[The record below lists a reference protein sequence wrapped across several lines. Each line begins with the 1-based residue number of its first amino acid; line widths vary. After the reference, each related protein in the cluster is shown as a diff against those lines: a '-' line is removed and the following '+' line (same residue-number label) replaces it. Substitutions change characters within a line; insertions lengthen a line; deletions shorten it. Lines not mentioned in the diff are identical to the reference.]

1 MRFLLYWS
9 FSNRVLLTCRSHQI
23 QPKHLSCVSL
33 SCLHMAA
40 KVTEE
45 ECNVTSTDELIRI
58 GQCRFSV
65 SDLGRME
72 KIVAEKLNFKS
83 KAITA
88 LTFLHLYHQIAL
100 SHSTDRWDHH
110 VEEIIADRKP
120 VNIFSFASAT
130 KTTFL
135 LNMTWLQ
142 CLLKHSG
149 IVSHLRQST
158 ENNRPKICVSTS
170 SAMIW
175 LAEPLPTTAC
185 LLQQLL
191 SEVGQQSV
199 ICRLQRLTLVHW

>member
-149 IVSHLRQST
+149 IVTISDSQQ
-158 ENNRPKICVSTS
+158 KITDPRSVLAQALLWFDWRSLSQPLLVCCS
-170 SAMIW
+170 SSF
-175 LAEPLPTTAC
+175 LK
-185 LLQQLL
+185 
-191 SEVGQQSV
+191 
-199 ICRLQRLTLVHW
+199 